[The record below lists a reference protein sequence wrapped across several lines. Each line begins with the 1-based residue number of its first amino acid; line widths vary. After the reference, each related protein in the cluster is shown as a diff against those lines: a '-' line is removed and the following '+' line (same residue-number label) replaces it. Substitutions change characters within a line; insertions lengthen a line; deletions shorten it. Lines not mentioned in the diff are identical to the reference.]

1 MAKIVIT
8 PVDSLGRFA
17 VDTDYIV
24 AVKRFYND
32 INVGPDGTTYKD
44 NALLMLNLGGKA
56 KGAGELNG
64 TMQACEESFDE
75 IMAMLGEV
83 EQIVYTKREER
94 KPGAHVKEDEDE
106 IIIVPALEI
115 LGPDGN
121 PASA

>member
-1 MAKIVIT
+1 MAKIVVT
-8 PVDSLGRFA
+8 PIDSFGRFA

-32 INVGPDGTTYKD
+32 IQVGPEGTTYKD

-75 IMAMLGEV
+75 IMDMLGQV
-83 EQIVYTKREER
+83 EQVVFTKREER
-94 KPGAHVKEDEDE
+94 KPGLHVTEDKSE
-106 IIIVPALEI
+106 IIVPSMEI
-115 LGPDGN
+115 LGPDGS